1 LARRLS
7 IQLASQTALG
17 LGLLCAG
24 IFAATEWSF
33 ADKQRA
39 HLATKLAATQDAA
52 VSAERTGGLAEM
64 RRHLQAAIPRRAGTY
79 LELHAANGELL
90 YRDPEALQN
99 PSKARRMEFRLP
111 LTAGEVRGM
120 LLLDIAEDSRMLGR
134 LALILVAATLLGGIS
149 AGLASAWRV
158 GRTMQ
163 PLRTLAD
170 QTRAISPGRMDQLL
184 FLVEPVA
191 ELQPW
196 IDQFN
201 AMLRRLESAYVQL
214 EAFNADVAHELRTP
228 LAALIGHTEVA
239 LSREDR
245 PVDALRETLTA
256 NLEELQWLAALVS
269 DMLFLSR
276 ADRGAAAR
284 CGAPSR
290 LADLVRQVV
299 DFHDAP
305 LSEAGLRVHIEGDA
319 EIAVDQPLFKRAVSN
334 LLGNATRHAEEDSA
348 ITVHIS
354 ADTEGRAE
362 VAVENKGPDI
372 DALHIPRLFDR
383 FFRTDESRADGHL
396 HHGLGLAIVAAIA
409 RMHSGHTVAV
419 SGGGRTR
426 IGFAISRSLPLRPQR
441 HFGSSSEIQEQPH
454 LDKPTLSDGL

>member
-1 LARRLS
+1 MKNAGYSLARRLS
-7 IQLASQTALG
+7 VQLALQTAVG
-17 LGLLCAG
+17 LGLLCGG

-33 ADKQRA
+33 ADKQWA
-39 HLATKLAATQDAA
+39 HLATKLAATRDAA
-52 VSAERTGGLAEM
+52 LSAEREGGLADM

-79 LELHAANGELL
+79 LELHAANGKLL
-90 YRDPEALQN
+90 YRDPEPIQN
-99 PSKARRMEFRLP
+99 PVKARRMEFALP
-111 LTAGEVRGM
+111 LTVGEARGV
-120 LLLDIAEDSRMLGR
+120 LSLDIAEDSRMLGR
-134 LALILVAATLLGGIS
+134 LALILVTATLLGGIS
-149 AGLASAWRV
+149 AGFASAWRV
-158 GRTMQ
+158 RRTMQ
-163 PLRTLAD
+163 PLHALAD
-170 QTRAISPGRMDQLL
+170 QTRAISPVQMDQRLSL
-184 FLVEPVA
+184 PEPIA

-245 PVDALRETLTA
+245 PAEALRETLTV
-256 NLEELQWLAALVS
+256 NLEELQRLAALVS

-284 CGAPSR
+284 CSAPSR

-299 DFHDAP
+299 DFHEAP
-305 LSEAGLRVHIEGDA
+305 LSEAGLRVHVEGDA
-319 EIAVDQPLFKRAVSN
+319 EIAVDQALFKRAVSN
-334 LLGNATRHAEEDSA
+334 LLGNATRYAAKGST
-348 ITVHIS
+348 ITVQLGVD
-354 ADTEGRAE
+354 AEGRAE
-362 VAVENKGPDI
+362 VAVENAGPDI
-372 DALHIPRLFDR
+372 DAQDIPRLFDR
-383 FFRTDESRADGHL
+383 FFRTDESRPDGHL

-426 IGFAISRSLPLRPQR
+426 IGFAISRSLP
-441 HFGSSSEIQEQPH
+441 I
-454 LDKPTLSDGL
+454 

>member
-1 LARRLS
+1 MKKSGYSLARRLS
-7 IQLASQTALG
+7 TQLAWQTALG
-17 LGLLCAG
+17 LGLFCAG

-33 ADKQRA
+33 TDKQRA
-39 HLATKLAATQDAA
+39 YLAAKLTATRDVAL
-52 VSAERTGGLAEM
+52 SAERVGGLAEM
-64 RRHLQAAIPRRAGTY
+64 RKHLQMGIPRRVGTY

-90 YRDPEALQN
+90 YRDPEIPQALA
-99 PSKARRMEFRLP
+99 KAPRVDFTLP
-111 LTAGEVRGM
+111 LSMGEVRGV
-120 LLLDIAEDSRMLGR
+120 LSLDTAEDSRMLGR
-134 LALILVAATLLGGIS
+134 LALILVTATLLGGMS

-158 GRTMQ
+158 RRTLQ
-163 PLRTLAD
+163 PLSTLAD
-170 QTRAISPGRMDQLL
+170 QTRAISPGRMDQRLSL
-184 FLVEPVA
+184 AEPVT

-214 EAFNADVAHELRTP
+214 EAFNEDVAHELRTP

-245 PVDALRETLTA
+245 PAEALRDTLA
-256 NLEELQWLAALVS
+256 GNLEELHRLAALVN

-276 ADRGAAAR
+276 ADRGATAR
-284 CGAPSR
+284 CRTPSC

-299 DFHDAP
+299 EFHDAP
-305 LSEAGLRVHIEGDA
+305 VNEAQLRVDVEGDA

-334 LLGNATRHAEEDSA
+334 LLGNATRYAVKGST
-348 ITVHIS
+348 ITVHIGVD
-354 ADTEGRAE
+354 AQGRAE
-362 VAVENKGPDI
+362 VVVENTGPDI

-383 FFRTDESRADGHL
+383 FFRSDESRTDGHL

-409 RMHSGHTVAV
+409 RMHSGETVAV

-426 IGFAISRSLPLRPQR
+426 IGFAVSRSSRP
-441 HFGSSSEIQEQPH
+441 
-454 LDKPTLSDGL
+454 